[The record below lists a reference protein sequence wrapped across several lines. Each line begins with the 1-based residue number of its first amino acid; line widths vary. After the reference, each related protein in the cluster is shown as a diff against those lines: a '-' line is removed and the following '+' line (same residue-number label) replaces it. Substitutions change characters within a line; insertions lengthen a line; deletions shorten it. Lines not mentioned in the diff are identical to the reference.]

1 MVVIHLGKSW
11 MVTPKNMYE
20 VAERFPP
27 LRERT
32 PTWSMD
38 RLLNEFGRELIFDPI
53 RPSRV

>member
-1 MVVIHLGKSW
+1 